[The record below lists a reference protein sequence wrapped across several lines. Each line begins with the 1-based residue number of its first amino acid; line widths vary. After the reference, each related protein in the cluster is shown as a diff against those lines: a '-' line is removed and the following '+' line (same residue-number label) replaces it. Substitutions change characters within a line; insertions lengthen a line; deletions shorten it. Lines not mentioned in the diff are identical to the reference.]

1 MSDSV
6 KIVSVRFRLSDFLLL
21 GLLLFL
27 TACSFRDAP
36 QTFDQARKDLRQ
48 EVYFDQNDEGD
59 FYCECA
65 WQWTGESGGQL
76 DPQSCGYQIRAQ
88 PTRAERTEWEHVV
101 PASVFGQTRQCWRD
115 GGRENCHR
123 TDAIFNAMEADMHN
137 IVPALGEINADRS
150 NYHFD
155 EIAGDPY
162 EYGACEFEV
171 DSRLRIAEPRDDVKG
186 QIARI
191 YFYMHQRYGLV
202 FPEALQRRYMQWNAL
217 YPVTEWEVERD
228 RRVARVMGHSNP
240 FVTGE
245 FSWALVVDPVKDIQI
260 RGNRNSMIYH
270 LSDGCP
276 GFTQVG
282 EQNRVS
288 FESEQAAMDAGYRKA
303 GNCR

>member
-6 KIVSVRFRLSDFLLL
+6 KIVNVGFRLSDFPLM

-48 EVYFDQNDEGD
+48 EVYYDQNDEGD

-65 WQWTGESGGQL
+65 WEWTGESGGQL
-76 DPQSCGYQIRAQ
+76 DPERCGYQIRAQ
-88 PTRAERTEWEHVV
+88 PTRANRTEWEHVV
-101 PASVFGQTRQCWRD
+101 PASVFGQPRQCWRD
-115 GGRENCHR
+115 GGRENCNR
-123 TDAIFNAMEADMHN
+123 TDAAFNAMEADMHN
-137 IVPALGEINADRS
+137 IVPALGEVNADRS

-155 EIAGDPY
+155 EIDGDPF

-171 DSRLRIAEPRDDVKG
+171 DSRLRIAEPRDAVKG

-191 YFYMHQRYGLV
+191 YFYMHQRYGLQL
-202 FPEALQRRYMQWNAL
+202 PEALQRRYLQWDAHF
-217 YPVTEWEVERD
+217 PVTAWELERD
-228 RRVARVMGHSNP
+228 QRIARIMGHQNP
-240 FVTGE
+240 YITGE
-245 FSWALVVDPVKDIQI
+245 LKWELVEDPMIDIQV
-260 RGNRNSMIYH
+260 RGNRNTNVYH
-270 LSDGCP
+270 LSAGCP
-276 GFTQVG
+276 GYTQVG

-288 FESEQAAMDAGYRKA
+288 FESEQAAIEAGYRKA